1 MLTSDWLQVRINS
14 RLPEQL
20 LAAVEAS
27 APQTS
32 VRGVHPNWRI
42 ARYRDGETFPA
53 HQVYKLDIYRY
64 LNIYGYL
71 RI

>member
-53 HQVYKLDIYRY
+53 HQVDKYLDI
-64 LNIYGYL
+64 
-71 RI
+71 

>member
-1 MLTSDWLQVRINS
+1 MVQVRINS

-53 HQVYKLDIYRY
+53 HQVDKY

-71 RI
+71 SI

>member
-1 MLTSDWLQVRINS
+1 MVQVRINS

-53 HQVYKLDIYRY
+53 HQVDKY
-64 LNIYGYL
+64 LNI
-71 RI
+71 

>member
-1 MLTSDWLQVRINS
+1 MVQVRINS

-53 HQVYKLDIYRY
+53 HQVYKL
-64 LNIYGYL
+64 G
-71 RI
+71 